1 MCKFFDTFT
10 DNLSVEW
17 AFFVVSQQL
26 KSVAIMT
33 IKNGFMRYKD
43 NLTHCE
49 DYEHPQ
55 KVLYR

>member
-1 MCKFFDTFT
+1 
-10 DNLSVEW
+10 
-17 AFFVVSQQL
+17 
-26 KSVAIMT
+26 MT
-33 IKNGFMRYKD
+33 IKYGFMRYKD